1 MWKVIRFL
9 QRIWQIPYVKHPVL
23 GVLLLVALIVGSFLF
38 LNLFTRHGAE
48 YPVPNLV
55 GESLED
61 AEGLVKNLRLRLEVS
76 DSTYIITKRPGE
88 ILDQQPRAGE
98 MVKKGRRIIL
108 SINALSP
115 QLVVVPNLV
124 GETIRQ
130 ALIVLE
136 QAGLAVG
143 RLSFTPDIAINNV
156 LAQNFNGLPIAP
168 GDSIPKGS
176 SLDLVLGNGFSGA
189 VTAMPEILGFTLAE
203 ARNALA
209 AVSMNVGRVTF
220 DETVKDL
227 SDSLTAKVYSTSPH
241 YTGHDN
247 LPLGARTDLWLTL
260 NASRIAASAI
270 TRQDEPRP
278 AEEARDT
285 SPEEEEE
292 NEDLEFDQ

>member
-1 MWKVIRFL
+1 M
-9 QRIWQIPYVKHPVL
+9 
-23 GVLLLVALIVGSFLF
+23 
-38 LNLFTRHGAE
+38 
-48 YPVPNLV
+48 
-55 GESLED
+55 
-61 AEGLVKNLRLRLEVS
+61 KNLRLRLEVS

-156 LAQNFNGLPIAP
+156 LAQNFKGVAIAP

-247 LPLGARTDLWLTL
+247 LPLGARADLWLTL

-278 AEEARDT
+278 ADEARDT
-285 SPEEEEE
+285 SLEEEEE